1 MGIADL
7 SKAPQ
12 EVKDV
17 AMDLIANRAIDML
30 AEILQGLWL
39 RANDIGTVVQ
49 KMGEQHNAVMNAL
62 RTKKETA

>member
-12 EVKDV
+12 EVKDI
-17 AMDLIANRAIDML
+17 AMDLIVNMTINML
-30 AEILQGLWL
+30 AEILQELGL

-62 RTKKETA
+62 LTKEEIA